1 MHLKEEKNRERGFL
15 ILGVFLITT
24 LLFGTLIVGYQLVYS
39 RGKKIISALKGQ
51 KLKIERENVE
61 DIIYN
66 ELHKIDIGI
75 NKKNFKNSLE
85 YFAKNK
91 EIKRIWE
98 DKTGALLISEGGY
111 RLKRIIYDDRIIY
124 NFGAGNFYSKL
135 QKILNN
141 DKVKNIFKI
150 ELEKKIE
157 NREIKLKITVKI
169 ILEYKYRNRT
179 LESPDLEKL
188 EEVVV
193 NKYV

>member
-1 MHLKEEKNRERGFL
+1 MHLKEEKNRGFL
-15 ILGVFLITT
+15 MLSVFLITT
-24 LLFGTLIVGYQLVYS
+24 LLFGTLIIGYQLVYS

-66 ELHKIDIGI
+66 ELYKIDIGI

-111 RLKRIIYDDRIIY
+111 RLKRIIYDDRTIY
-124 NFGAGNFYSKL
+124 NFGIGNSYSKL

-141 DKVKNIFKI
+141 DKVKNVFKI